1 MSERAWPLKVWKADM
16 TVKQSFLNSTKLTK
30 RNRIKDQRIYI
41 NDLKKN
47 NIYTS
52 IFMKL
57 SA

>member
-41 NDLKKN
+41 NDLKK
-47 NIYTS
+47 
-52 IFMKL
+52 K
-57 SA
+57 

>member
-1 MSERAWPLKVWKADM
+1 MSKRAWPLKVWKADM

-41 NDLKKN
+41 NGLKKN